1 MFCNNCGSPIT
12 SEQSICSHCGK
23 STTAARVASA
33 ARTRVA
39 EHVHL
44 LAILWFVDGAL
55 LLIPAILMAVLAGV
69 ITVPLE
75 RNGADRFAVALV
87 PGVFTFLCVLF
98 LIFAALRFI
107 AGWGLLKLEPWGR
120 IFALVMAF
128 LDLLHVPL
136 GTALGVY
143 TLFVLLPDAAGDEYR
158 QMSKDARSAL
168 VKPAAS

>member
-1 MFCNNCGSPIT
+1 MFCNNCGSAIAA
-12 SEQSICSHCGK
+12 EQSICGNCGK

-33 ARTRVA
+33 ARMRVA
-39 EHVHL
+39 EHIHL
-44 LAILWFVDGAL
+44 LAILWFIDGAL
-55 LLIPAILMAVLAGV
+55 LLIPAIIMAVLAAVVTSPFAWHGGNSVAFV
-69 ITVPLE
+69 I
-75 RNGADRFAVALV
+75 V
-87 PGVFTFLCVLF
+87 PGIFMILCVVF
-98 LIFAALRFI
+98 LLFAALRFI

-158 QMSKDARSAL
+158 QMSQTRR
-168 VKPAAS
+168 

>member
-44 LAILWFVDGAL
+44 LAILWLVDGAL
-55 LLIPAILMAVLAGV
+55 LLIPAIVMAVLAGIV
-69 ITVPLE
+69 TSPMAWH
-75 RNGADRFAVALV
+75 RADNIALAIV
-87 PGVFTFLCVLF
+87 PGVFTFLCVVF
-98 LIFAALRFI
+98 LISAAVRFV
-107 AGWGLLKLEPWGR
+107 AGSGLLKLEPWGR

-128 LDLLHVPL
+128 LDLLQVPL

-158 QMSKDARSAL
+158 QMSQAGR
-168 VKPAAS
+168 

>member
-1 MFCNNCGSPIT
+1 MFCNNCGSAIAAD
-12 SEQSICSHCGK
+12 QSICGHCGK
-23 STTAARVASA
+23 STTGARVASA
-33 ARTRVA
+33 ARMRVA

-55 LLIPAILMAVLAGV
+55 LLIPAVIMAVLAGIV
-69 ITVPLE
+69 TSPLALHGVD
-75 RNGADRFAVALV
+75 NVALV
-87 PGVFTFLCVLF
+87 LVPGIFMILCVIF

-107 AGWGLLKLEPWGR
+107 TGWGLLKLAPWGR

-158 QMSKDARSAL
+158 QMSQARG
-168 VKPAAS
+168 

>member
-1 MFCNNCGSPIT
+1 MFCNNCGSAIAA
-12 SEQSICSHCGK
+12 EQSLCGNCGK

-33 ARTRVA
+33 ARMRVA
-39 EHVHL
+39 EHIHL
-44 LAILWFVDGAL
+44 LAILWFIDGAL
-55 LLIPAILMAVLAGV
+55 LLIPAIIMAVLAGIVSSPLAWHEGNNIAFV
-69 ITVPLE
+69 I
-75 RNGADRFAVALV
+75 V
-87 PGVFTFLCVLF
+87 PGIFAILCVVF
-98 LIFAALRFI
+98 LLFAALRFI

-158 QMSKDARSAL
+158 QMSQTRR
-168 VKPAAS
+168 

>member
-1 MFCNNCGSPIT
+1 MFCNNCGSAIT
-12 SEQSICSHCGK
+12 AEQAICGQCGK
-23 STTAARVASA
+23 SVTAARVASA

-55 LLIPAILMAVLAGV
+55 LLIPAIIMAVLAGV
-69 ITVPLE
+69 VTSPIAAHRPAEDIAFTI
-75 RNGADRFAVALV
+75 V
-87 PGVFTFLCVLF
+87 PGLFGILCVMF

-136 GTALGVY
+136 GTALGIY
-143 TLFVLLPDAAGDEYR
+143 TLYVLLPDAAGDEYR
-158 QMSKDARSAL
+158 QMSQSRR
-168 VKPAAS
+168 